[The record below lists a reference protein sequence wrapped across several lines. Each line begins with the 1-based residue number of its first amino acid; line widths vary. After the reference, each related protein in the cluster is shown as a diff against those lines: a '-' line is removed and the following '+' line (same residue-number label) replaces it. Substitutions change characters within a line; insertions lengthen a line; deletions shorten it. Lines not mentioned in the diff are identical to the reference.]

1 MTQQLNYDATQ
12 AGIQM
17 TLSSIAYVDESQ
29 SPEQIKVAIETELAK
44 TKYATRGN
52 WELAW
57 GPGNIDGNLM
67 YVAKNKVNTNQYS
80 LVIRGTDWDY
90 ISNLKED
97 FWLQPVKYP
106 YASSAS
112 GTPMV
117 SHGVLEGLQKLQ
129 QLTDPLTSQT
139 LEEYLKSLAANS
151 SLDLIVTGHSLGG
164 GLASIA
170 LIWLYDT
177 IPGWGIDSG
186 KIKLSAYTFAAPT
199 AGNQDFATYFNVTV
213 GNNCFRIVNP
223 LDIVPNAWG
232 DLSLILQEQIP
243 TTLPYYVDFI
253 IAGVIAYL
261 DVKCWF
267 YKQVN
272 TEKMLRK
279 VQIPPSVTYLT
290 QVADQHNSNSYLYLL
305 GAPQTDIGTL
315 SPLSNYDK
323 KDVLAVEDTRLSPPQ
338 YILYNKIV
346 SSIGADP
353 TVHIKNIYQKS
364 GVYYIDIYT
373 EDAKKA
379 TGLMGV
385 LIDRYDFG
393 GIKVQICVFA
403 PNGERTATNQSA
415 DNIEP
420 ISATRALIENALI
433 GNPYFVTIKEVPQSP
448 FFPPT
453 LGQLAIVF
461 AKQVIQYPSDNISD
475 YYGNSNEVAQ
485 NVFQEIM
492 KDNYYSTVRVSFT
505 TEFASV
511 SLGRVCQS

>member
-1 MTQQLNYDATQ
+1 LIGIESEEVRSLIRTDESVIALSQNSINAITPLVCTDFVNFSRDWKRDHFGCLQLHLSKEKISMTQQLNYDATQ

-29 SPEQIKVAIETELAK
+29 SPEQIKFAIETELAK

-67 YVAKNKVNTNQYS
+67 YIAKNKVNTNQYS

-106 YASSAS
+106 YASGAS

-139 LEEYLKSLAANS
+139 LEEYLKSLATNS

-243 TTLPYYVDFI
+243 TTLPCYMAFI
-253 IAGVIAYL
+253 IAGAIAYL

-279 VQIPPSVTYLT
+279 VQIPPSVTYRT

-315 SPLSNYDK
+315 SPLPNYDK
-323 KDVLAVEDTRLSPPQ
+323 K
-338 YILYNKIV
+338 
-346 SSIGADP
+346 
-353 TVHIKNIYQKS
+353 
-364 GVYYIDIYT
+364 
-373 EDAKKA
+373 
-379 TGLMGV
+379 
-385 LIDRYDFG
+385 
-393 GIKVQICVFA
+393 
-403 PNGERTATNQSA
+403 
-415 DNIEP
+415 
-420 ISATRALIENALI
+420 
-433 GNPYFVTIKEVPQSP
+433 
-448 FFPPT
+448 
-453 LGQLAIVF
+453 
-461 AKQVIQYPSDNISD
+461 
-475 YYGNSNEVAQ
+475 EVAQ
-485 NVFQEIM
+485 NIFQEIM
-492 KDNYYSTVRVSFT
+492 KDKYYSTVRVSFT
-505 TEFASV
+505 TEFASASV
-511 SLGRVCQS
+511 GRVCQS